1 MTAVAREKD
10 EQDEQAAAPD
20 STAVRVAL
28 WRALHVQVDPPPH
41 LIDDEIGLRLA
52 DPEETWRDR
61 GDMHPSGTSRFRAG
75 ILARSRFTEDL
86 VAEQA
91 RAGVAQYVLLGAGL
105 DTFAQRQT
113 GLAAR
118 LQVFEVDRPGPQA
131 WKRERLADL
140 GYGVPPWLHLVPV
153 DFEADESW
161 WHRLLAA
168 GFDPAAPAVVA
179 SLGVSMYLTR
189 DANEATLRQLARLAP
204 GSTLVMTFAPPLD
217 QLDDQDRAARM
228 LAEQGARS
236 SGTPWLSS
244 FAPQELLAMA
254 RRAGFTTARHVR
266 AATLNDRYFAA
277 RADGLRTSA
286 GEELLV
292 AAV

>member
-1 MTAVAREKD
+1 MAD
-10 EQDEQAAAPD
+10 EQTAAPD
-20 STAVRVAL
+20 GTAVRVAL

-41 LIDDEIGLRLA
+41 VLEDEIGLRLA
-52 DPEETWRDR
+52 APDETWRDR
-61 GDMHPSGTSRFRAG
+61 GDMHPSGTSRYRAG
-75 ILARSRFTEDL
+75 ILARSRFAEDR

-91 RAGVAQYVLLGAGL
+91 ETGVTQYVILGAGL

-131 WKRERLADL
+131 WKRERLTDL
-140 GYGVPPWLHLVPV
+140 GYGIPPWLHLVPV

-161 WHRLLAA
+161 WDRLLAA

-179 SLGVSMYLTR
+179 SLGVSMYLTK
-189 DANEATLRQLARLAP
+189 DANEATLRQLAQLAP
-204 GSTLVMTFAPPLD
+204 GSTLIMTFAPPLD
-217 QLDDQDRAARM
+217 QLDDQDRAART

-254 RRAGFTTARHVR
+254 RHAGFKTARHVS
-266 AATLNDRYFAA
+266 AAMLNDRYFAA
-277 RADGLRTSA
+277 RTDDLRTSPA
-286 GEELLV
+286 EELLV
-292 AAV
+292 ATI

>member
-1 MTAVAREKD
+1 VAD
-10 EQDEQAAAPD
+10 QHAAAPD

-28 WRALHVQVDPPPH
+28 WRALHVQADPPPH
-41 LIDDEIGLRLA
+41 VLEDEIGLLLA
-52 DPEETWRDR
+52 APADDWRDR
-61 GDMHPSGTSRFRAG
+61 GDMHPAGTSRYRAG

-91 RAGVAQYVLLGAGL
+91 ANGVAQYVILGAGL
-105 DTFAQRQT
+105 DTFAQRQP

-118 LQVFEVDRPGPQA
+118 LQVYEVDRPGPQA
-131 WKRERLADL
+131 WKRERLTEL
-140 GYGVPPWLHLVPV
+140 GYGIPPWLHLVPV

-161 WHRLLAA
+161 WGRLQAA

-189 DANEATLRQLARLAP
+189 EANETTLRQLAKLAP
-204 GSTLVMTFAPPLD
+204 GSTLIMTFAPPLD
-217 QLDDQDRAARM
+217 QLDDQDRGART

-244 FAPQELLAMA
+244 FSPREILAMA
-254 RRAGFTTARHVR
+254 RQAGFKTATHIS

-277 RADGLRTSA
+277 RPDDLRTSP
-286 GEELLV
+286 GEELLLS
-292 AAV
+292 AI

>member
-1 MTAVAREKD
+1 VAD
-10 EQDEQAAAPD
+10 QQTAAPD

-28 WRALHVQVDPPPH
+28 WRALHVQADPPPH
-41 LIDDEIGLRLA
+41 VLEDEIGLLLA
-52 DPEETWRDR
+52 APDDDWRDR
-61 GDMHPSGTSRFRAG
+61 GDMHPAGTSRYRAG

-91 RAGVAQYVLLGAGL
+91 ANGVAQYVILGAGL
-105 DTFAQRQT
+105 DTFAQRQP

-118 LQVFEVDRPGPQA
+118 PQVYEVDRPGPQT

-140 GYGVPPWLHLVPV
+140 GYGIPPWLHLVPV
-153 DFEADESW
+153 DFEADGSW
-161 WHRLLAA
+161 WDRLKAA

-189 DANEATLRQLARLAP
+189 EANEATLRQLAGLAP
-204 GSTLVMTFAPPLD
+204 GSTLIMTFAPPLD

-236 SGTPWLSS
+236 SGTPWLST
-244 FAPQELLAMA
+244 FAPREILAMA
-254 RRAGFTTARHVR
+254 RQAGFKTAAHIS
-266 AATLNDRYFAA
+266 AAMLNDRYFAA
-277 RADGLRTSA
+277 RPDDLRTSP
-286 GEELLV
+286 GEELLLS
-292 AAV
+292 AM

>member
-1 MTAVAREKD
+1 MTAVAD
-10 EQDEQAAAPD
+10 EQTAAPD

-41 LIDDEIGLRLA
+41 VLEDEIGLRLA
-52 DPEETWRDR
+52 APDQTWRDR
-61 GDMHPSGTSRFRAG
+61 GDMHPSGTSRYRAG

-91 RAGVAQYVLLGAGL
+91 ETDVTQYVILGAGL

-131 WKRERLADL
+131 WKRERLTDL
-140 GYGVPPWLHLVPV
+140 GYGIPPWLHLVPV
-153 DFEADESW
+153 DFEADQSW
-161 WHRLLAA
+161 WDRLLAA
-168 GFDPAAPAVVA
+168 GFDPATPAVVA
-179 SLGVSMYLTR
+179 SLGVSMYLTK
-189 DANEATLRQLARLAP
+189 DANEATLRQLAQLAP
-204 GSTLVMTFAPPLD
+204 GSTLIMTFAPPLD
-217 QLDDQDRAARM
+217 QLDDQNRAARM

-244 FAPQELLAMA
+244 FAPQELTAMA
-254 RRAGFTTARHVR
+254 RHAGFKTATHVS
-266 AATLNDRYFAA
+266 AAMLNDRYFAA
-277 RADGLRTSA
+277 RTDSLRTSP

-292 AAV
+292 ATM